1 MLKLAQTSCYQHSGC
16 PLVLLSQ
23 AGWEPWD
30 AVWWQMTAAWSV
42 ELQSAHKCL
51 TFGKVYLPTLVPLSG
66 SRCWA
71 SDSPFVAL
79 CGWDWVC
86 FELSEVPFGL
96 VAELIILCEFCWAQT
111 APGMCHRYLE
121 IDWHSSSSRQMP
133 AALSAHV
140 AGHGTG
146 GGQASPGDPSQAGCV
161 RITALWQFQ
170 TLGGVLRENS
180 RERKGAVCRQW
191 KWEGR

>member
-16 PLVLLSQ
+16 PLLLLSQ

-133 AALSAHV
+133 AALCSCGWAWNWWRAGQPWGPQPSRVWPNHCFIAIPDIRRSA
-140 AGHGTG
+140 
-146 GGQASPGDPSQAGCV
+146 
-161 RITALWQFQ
+161 
-170 TLGGVLRENS
+170 
-180 RERKGAVCRQW
+180 ERKQ
-191 KWEGR
+191 